1 LSTRDWRYIRYS
13 TGEEELYDI
22 ATDPHEWTNLVQKA
36 QFKDKRIELQQ
47 KLDAT
52 IIGRR

>member
-1 LSTRDWRYIRYS
+1 
-13 TGEEELYDI
+13 
-22 ATDPHEWTNLVQKA
+22 VQKA

-52 IIGRR
+52 IQSTSK